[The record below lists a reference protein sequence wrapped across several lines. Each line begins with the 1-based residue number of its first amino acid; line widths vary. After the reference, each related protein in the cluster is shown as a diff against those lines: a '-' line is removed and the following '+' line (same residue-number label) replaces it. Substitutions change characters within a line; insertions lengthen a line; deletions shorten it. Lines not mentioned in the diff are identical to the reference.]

1 MPSIDQFSSR
11 ARKCLT
17 AFFLSLVPAVML
29 CVAAGNALA
38 DPIVIR
44 IGYPG
49 LGVDN
54 RPFAYGGIASVAHAE
69 RFIEKEFENDPDI
82 KVEWTLF
89 RGAGPAVNEA
99 FASGQLDFSA
109 GLGDLPAIVHRSNG
123 IKTKWL
129 AQSDVHTPIFLAVRK
144 GVGINGIDD
153 LVGRKIAQ
161 FRGTNLQLA
170 ADRVLAAH
178 GLTEKNVKFVN
189 LDFAGAF
196 AAILSGNIDG
206 AFGGVEV
213 LELKRR
219 GIIEIPYD
227 TKNDKPEFSR
237 AAGLYVTEEFEAK
250 HPELVQRVVNAYIRA
265 ARWGADEANREA
277 LYEVYA
283 KSGIPTES
291 FREYFSGQRLA
302 DRLNPLI
309 DDFVVERYRDQTRR
323 ALDYGLLRKPVEIE
337 SWIDRRYLERALAEQ
352 HLETYWPRSRADGTK
367 LTGAASSADGKAQ
380 QR

>member
-1 MPSIDQFSSR
+1 MPSLNHFSCSI
-11 ARKCLT
+11 AK
-17 AFFLSLVPAVML
+17 FLSVFLLIMVPAVVF
-29 CVAAGNALA
+29 CSGSGLA
-38 DPIVIR
+38 KAEPIVIR

-54 RPFAYGGIASVAHAE
+54 RPFAYGGIAAIAHAE
-69 RFIEKEFENDPDI
+69 RYIEKEFENDQHI

-144 GVGINGIDD
+144 GVEVNRIED

-178 GLTEKNVKFVN
+178 GLTEKNIKFIN
-189 LDFAGAF
+189 LDFAGSV
-196 AAILSGNIDG
+196 AALLSGNIDG

-219 GIIEIPYD
+219 GIIDIPYD
-227 TKNDKPEFSR
+227 TKDDKPEFSR

-250 HPELVQRVVNAYIRA
+250 HPELVQRVVNAYVRA

-277 LYEVYA
+277 LNDVYA
-283 KSGIPTES
+283 KSGIPAQS
-291 FREYFSGQRLA
+291 FREYFSGQKLA

-309 DDFVVERYRDQTRR
+309 DDFVIERYRDQARR
-323 ALDYGLLRKPVEIE
+323 ALDYGLLRRPVEIE

-352 HLETYWPRSRADGTK
+352 HLETYWPRSKADGTK
-367 LTGAASSADGKAQ
+367 LTEAAASAGSKAQ
-380 QR
+380 

>member
-1 MPSIDQFSSR
+1 MSV
-11 ARKCLT
+11 
-17 AFFLSLVPAVML
+17 FLLIMVPAVVF
-29 CVAAGNALA
+29 CSGSGLA
-38 DPIVIR
+38 KAEPIVIR

-54 RPFAYGGIASVAHAE
+54 RPFAYGGIAAIAHAE
-69 RFIEKEFENDPDI
+69 RYIEKEFENDQHI

-144 GVGINGIDD
+144 GVEVNRIED

-178 GLTEKNVKFVN
+178 GLTEKNIKFIN
-189 LDFAGAF
+189 LDFAGSV
-196 AAILSGNIDG
+196 AALLSGNIDG

-219 GIIEIPYD
+219 GIIDIPYD
-227 TKNDKPEFSR
+227 TKDDKPEFSR

-250 HPELVQRVVNAYIRA
+250 HPELVQRVVNAYVRA

-277 LYEVYA
+277 LNDVYA
-283 KSGIPTES
+283 KSGIPAQS
-291 FREYFSGQRLA
+291 FREYFSGQKLA

-309 DDFVVERYRDQTRR
+309 DDFVIERYRDQARR
-323 ALDYGLLRKPVEIE
+323 ALDYGLLRRPVEIE

-352 HLETYWPRSRADGTK
+352 HLETYWPRSKADGTK
-367 LTGAASSADGKAQ
+367 LTEAAASAGSKAQ
-380 QR
+380 